1 MLPTLLQLLPAAVSK
16 LSVRPLVFFV
26 GLAMIREN
34 HSTFAYYLTVIAV
47 SMTERRTLKPLVVAT
62 ASSGSG
68 LLQVS
73 VRVP

>member
-1 MLPTLLQLLPAAVSK
+1 M
-16 LSVRPLVFFV
+16 FFV

-47 SMTERRTLKPLVVAT
+47 SMTERRTLKLLVVAT